1 MTLDFAKKEAQ
12 RRTDV
17 LGKSHYVYKMQ
28 DGYIVTDRSL
38 LINCVFVAQAYI
50 SMNGERPK

>member
-1 MTLDFAKKEAQ
+1 MTLEFAKKEAQ

-17 LGKSHYVYKMQ
+17 LGKSHYVYAMR

-50 SMNGERPK
+50 PMNGERVK